1 MYSNSC
7 MKQRVLL
14 KGKDALDLL
23 HRISS
28 VDLKHPRLGVEQE
41 GLILN
46 PQGKILS
53 YFKFTVLNEN
63 DALVQF
69 EDEFLNLLDQY
80 TFSEKYTIE
89 PLPLTEEIEIPE
101 AERIAQLKPKF
112 GQEFKPDA
120 TTNPLEVNLKSAIH
134 DQKGCYPG
142 QEVIEKIISL
152 GSPAR
157 RLCLLQTGIELSLLL
172 PQTLRNAEG
181 QDAGTL
187 TSFAGTQG
195 LAILKR
201 PYAVEQ
207 KEVFAV
213 DQNQNNV
220 VLIVQKVSS

>member
-28 VDLKHPRLGVEQE
+28 VDLKKALQGCTQE

-53 YFKFTVLNEN
+53 FFLITLRSEQE
-63 DALVQF
+63 ALV
-69 EDEFLNLLDQY
+69 EFQDDFLALLDQY
-80 TFSEKYTIE
+80 TFSEKY
-89 PLPLTEEIEIPE
+89 EIEKLAPASE
-101 AERIAQLKPKF
+101 ESGSEKDRILKLKPRQGF
-112 GQEFKPDA
+112 EFASDGSV
-120 TTNPLEVNLKSAIH
+120 NPLEINLRTAVH

-152 GSPAR
+152 GSPAK
-157 RLCLLQTGIELSLLL
+157 RLCLLVASPTVQLSC
-172 PQTLRNAEG
+172 PQTLKNAEG
-181 QDAGTL
+181 AEAGTL
-187 TSFAGTQG
+187 TSFAEGFG

-201 PYAVEQ
+201 PHAIEN
-207 KEVFAV
+207 KELLAV
-213 DQNQNNV
+213 DDQQSNV
-220 VLIVQKVSS
+220 VLTVQKVSS